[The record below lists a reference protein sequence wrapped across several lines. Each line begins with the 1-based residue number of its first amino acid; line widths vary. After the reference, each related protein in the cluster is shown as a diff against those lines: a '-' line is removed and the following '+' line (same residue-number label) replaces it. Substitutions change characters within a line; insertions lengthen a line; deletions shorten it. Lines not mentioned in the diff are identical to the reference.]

1 MIYSGDPVVSYF
13 HRGRS
18 EGILIWHCYHEEKFK
33 MWGSL
38 GRVQSTVLVSGGPAF
53 SEQSH

>member
-1 MIYSGDPVVSYF
+1 MCWMFILLGILWYF

-38 GRVQSTVLVSGGPAF
+38 GRVESMVSGSPF